1 MMEINKMIL
10 IKTKTE
16 IQGLREAGKIVAH
29 TFEIIREEI
38 RPGITLKHLDEIAEK
53 FILKEGAETLY
64 KGITQRPNQIPYPG
78 VITAALN
85 NEICHGMPD
94 ARILKDGDI
103 VGIDIGLKYKGWCGD
118 SCVTFKVGK
127 VKPQVNKLVDTAAQC
142 LMKGIRVSQIGNRI
156 GVIGANIQNF
166 AESRGFSVVREYGGH
181 GIGQSL
187 WEEPFIP
194 HIGPSDRGPRL
205 QEGMVINIEP
215 MINIGRPET
224 RLLKDEWTVV
234 TADGS
239 FSAQFEHMVA
249 ITENGPEILSII

>member
-1 MMEINKMIL
+1 MEKNKLIL
-10 IKTKTE
+10 IKTKAE
-16 IQGLREAGKIVAH
+16 IQGLHEAGKIVAQ

-38 RPGITLKHLDEIAEK
+38 HPGVALKHLDEIAEK

-64 KGITQRPNQIPYPG
+64 KGITQRPQQVPYPG

-85 NEICHGMPD
+85 DEICHGMPND
-94 ARILKDGDI
+94 RILQEGDI
-103 VGIDIGLKYKGWCGD
+103 VGIDIGLRYKGWCGD
-118 SCVTFKVGK
+118 SCVTFMVGK
-127 VKPQVNKLVDTAAQC
+127 VKPQVKRLVDTAYQC
-142 LMKGIRVSQIGNRI
+142 LMKGIQVSQIGNRI
-156 GVIGANIQNF
+156 GVIGATIQNY

-181 GIGQSL
+181 GIGQNL

-194 HIGPSDRGPRL
+194 HIGPADRGPHL

-215 MINIGRPET
+215 MINMGRPET

-239 FSAQFEHMVA
+239 LSAQFEHMVA
-249 ITENGPEILSII
+249 IMENGPEILSII

>member
-1 MMEINKMIL
+1 MEKNKLIL
-10 IKTKTE
+10 IKTKAE
-16 IQGLREAGKIVAH
+16 IQGLHEAGKIVAQ

-38 RPGITLKHLDEIAEK
+38 HPGVALKHLDEIAEK

-64 KGITQRPNQIPYPG
+64 KGITQRPQQVPYPG

-85 NEICHGMPD
+85 DEICHGMPND
-94 ARILKDGDI
+94 RILQEGDI
-103 VGIDIGLKYKGWCGD
+103 VGIDIGLRYKGWCGD
-118 SCVTFKVGK
+118 SCVTFMVGK
-127 VKPQVNKLVDTAAQC
+127 VKPQVKRLVDTAYQC
-142 LMKGIRVSQIGNRI
+142 LMKGIQVSQIGNRI
-156 GVIGANIQNF
+156 GVIGATIQNY

-181 GIGQSL
+181 GIGQNL

-194 HIGPSDRGPRL
+194 HIGPADRGPHL

-215 MINIGRPET
+215 MINMGRPET

-239 FSAQFEHMVA
+239 LSAQFEHMVA
-249 ITENGPEILSII
+249 ISENGPEILSII

>member
-1 MMEINKMIL
+1 MEKNKLIL
-10 IKTKTE
+10 IKTKAE
-16 IQGLREAGKIVAH
+16 IQGLHEAGKIVAQ

-38 RPGITLKHLDEIAEK
+38 HPGVALKHLDEIAEK

-64 KGITQRPNQIPYPG
+64 KGITQRPQQVPYPG

-85 NEICHGMPD
+85 NEICHGMPND
-94 ARILKDGDI
+94 RILREGDI
-103 VGIDIGLKYKGWCGD
+103 VGIDIGLRYKGWCGD
-118 SCVTFKVGK
+118 SCVTFMVGK
-127 VKPQVNKLVDTAAQC
+127 VKPQVKRLVDTAYQC
-142 LMKGIRVSQIGNRI
+142 LMKGIQVSQIGNRI
-156 GVIGANIQNF
+156 GVIGATIQNY
-166 AESRGFSVVREYGGH
+166 AESRRFSVVREYGGH

-194 HIGPSDRGPRL
+194 HIGPADRGPRL

-215 MINIGRPET
+215 MINMGRPET

-239 FSAQFEHMVA
+239 LSAQFEHMVA
-249 ITENGPEILSII
+249 ITENGPEILSKI